1 MSAAEKEEEEENKKE
16 AAAIKQ
22 EEEEKENEAKKK
34 KKERRRRV
42 SQTHLFP
49 SKKSRQFLGGAA
61 ASAVHFRLDEKMRIS
76 HQWKNGR
83 EYKVRA
89 SNYACKKEATRTALA
104 TTTAKPHAK
113 TVLLSTQFS
122 RT

>member
-1 MSAAEKEEEEENKKE
+1 MSAAAAEKEEEENKKE

-34 KKERRRRV
+34 KKERSRRV

-49 SKKSRQFLGGAA
+49 SKKSRQFFGGP
-61 ASAVHFRLDEKMRIS
+61 ASAVHFRLNDKMRIS